1 MPASHRDTRENHT
14 CQLFYSLFGCQVGGL
29 PGPSPLQSLADPSP
43 AWGSQMWGFSQGTQ
57 ELGEPGRSCKGWA
70 LHGGQ
75 KTQPPSQFFL
85 QRHLGQNRHLRCWGS
100 HGTMPGTPGA
110 GGMPMLLP
118 NLQMGAPTAPG
129 TLQPRAW
136 AARGPGPEQR
146 SPGFQ
151 ETECVGAEA
160 TRLRP
165 RPREKRG
172 GPWPC
177 SGEPGPPPRGRVCL
191 SLSRPVRLLRAPV

>member
-1 MPASHRDTRENHT
+1 MSTV
-14 CQLFYSLFGCQVGGL
+14 LFTLWAPSLGSPRAQPPTKSGRPFPGLGVPDVGFQ
-29 PGPSPLQSLADPSP
+29 PRHS
-43 AWGSQMWGFSQGTQ
+43 GTQ
-57 ELGEPGRSCKGWA
+57 GAAGAGRSMGDRKRSH
-70 LHGGQ
+70 LR
-75 KTQPPSQFFL
+75 QFFL

-100 HGTMPGTPGA
+100 HGT
-110 GGMPMLLP
+110 GGMPILLP
-118 NLQMGAPTAPG
+118 NLQTGPPAALG
-129 TLQPRAW
+129 TLRPRAW

-165 RPREKRG
+165 RPREQRG